1 MLNQL
6 KAEKSRIADHMHA
19 IPETVETEEILGRA
33 LAVMQDKNIRHLP
46 VLRQGELAGIL
57 SDREANLVRFIPD
70 GLNLKVSDVMT
81 SPVFAVNVDETLSA
95 VVEVMASKKYG
106 AVVVQN
112 DLGDVV
118 GIFTV
123 TDAMRILNELLQS

>member
-1 MLNQL
+1 MLNQI
-6 KAEKSRIADHMHA
+6 KTEKFRIADHMHA
-19 IPETVETEEILGRA
+19 IPETVEAEETLGRA
-33 LAVMQDKNIRHLP
+33 LATMQDNHIRHLP

-57 SDREANLVRFIPD
+57 SDREANLVRLIPD
-70 GLNLKVSDVMT
+70 GLELKVSDVMT
-81 SPVFAVNVDETLSA
+81 SPVFSANVDDSLSS

-123 TDAMRILNELLQS
+123 TDAMRILNELLKS